1 MRLVIL
7 ASFVVTAS
15 SAVQAQY
22 FQFSQINY
30 TDQRINPAT
39 VATSD
44 YATLNFVHRNQKTG
58 GDFNLNSSFI
68 SAGYP
73 LLSKKDGHR
82 WSGVG
87 ISLLDDRSGGIF
99 KTQEATLSYAMN
111 VYLSRGQTLTLG
123 AKGLYQQ
130 RRINLDGLYTG
141 MQYIPDRGF
150 DEGISSG
157 EDFQQLQ
164 NSFFTFSMG
173 AYWQM
178 TDRNKE
184 KVSYVSLA
192 FFDLNKPKDSF
203 LGTESEL
210 RGAFVGAFGLRAYQS
225 GPLSIFPELLY
236 TYTYANH
243 VLNAGAVWRYE
254 MHSPALSGSHVDFIT
269 KYVIGRSGIL
279 GIQLHKDNF
288 SVGFSYDFPIIVE
301 NSGNVGAFEIGIQLR
316 RLVDPKL
323 KARAARKKAPVKTP
337 SVVTNKTKAIPAD
350 STRKS
355 QPEKESTQQP
365 SKNVSLKESL
375 QTKQDSVIA
384 QAKSG
389 NIQHE
394 PVELEKAT
402 LRFNFDF
409 NSSDI
414 NETSGQYLEEL
425 AEVLKENIYLKLSL
439 TGHTD
444 NIGSDKFNL
453 RLSKERAQAVKDYLV
468 KHGVTPERILVDG
481 QGMREPL
488 NGNQTDD
495 ERALNRRVELII
507 LYQPK

>member
-7 ASFVVTAS
+7 VSLVIAASNG
-15 SAVQAQY
+15 VQAQY

-30 TDQRINPAT
+30 TDQRINPA
-39 VATSD
+39 VAATSD

-68 SAGYP
+68 SASYP
-73 LLSKKDGHR
+73 FFSKKDGHR

-87 ISLLDDRSGGIF
+87 ISMLDDRSGGIF
-99 KTQEATLSYAMN
+99 NTQEATLSYAMN
-111 VYLSRGQTLTLG
+111 VYLSKWQTLTLG

-164 NSFFTFSMG
+164 SSFFTFSMG

-178 TDRNKE
+178 TDRNNE
-184 KVSYVSLA
+184 QASYVSLA
-192 FFDLNKPKDSF
+192 FYDLNKPKDSF

-210 RGAFVGAFGLRAYQS
+210 RGAFVGAFGFRAYQR
-225 GPLSIFPELLY
+225 GPLAIFPEILY
-236 TYTYANH
+236 THTYANY
-243 VLNAGAVWRYE
+243 VINTGAVWRYE
-254 MHSPALSGSHVDFIT
+254 MRSPAQNISHVDFIT
-269 KYVIGRSGIL
+269 KYVFGRSGIL

-288 SVGFSYDFPIIVE
+288 SVGFSYDFPIIIE
-301 NSGNVGAFEIGIQLR
+301 NAGSVGAFEIGLQLR

-323 KARAARKKAPVKTP
+323 KARAARKKTPAKTS
-337 SVVTNKTKAIPAD
+337 SVVSNKTKVVPVD

-355 QPEKESTQQP
+355 PSEKTSIEPS

-375 QTKQDSVIA
+375 QTKQDSVMA
-384 QAKSG
+384 QAKAG

-414 NETSGQYLEEL
+414 NESSGEYLQEL
-425 AEVLKENIYLKLSL
+425 AEVLKENNYLNLSL

-468 KHGVTPERILVDG
+468 KHGVTPERILVEG
-481 QGMREPL
+481 KGMREPL
-488 NGNQTDD
+488 NNNQTDE
-495 ERALNRRVELII
+495 ERSLNRRVELII

>member
-1 MRLVIL
+1 
-7 ASFVVTAS
+7 
-15 SAVQAQY
+15 
-22 FQFSQINY
+22 
-30 TDQRINPAT
+30 
-39 VATSD
+39 
-44 YATLNFVHRNQKTG
+44 
-58 GDFNLNSSFI
+58 
-68 SAGYP
+68 
-73 LLSKKDGHR
+73 
-82 WSGVG
+82 
-87 ISLLDDRSGGIF
+87 
-99 KTQEATLSYAMN
+99 
-111 VYLSRGQTLTLG
+111 
-123 AKGLYQQ
+123 
-130 RRINLDGLYTG
+130 
-141 MQYIPDRGF
+141 
-150 DEGISSG
+150 
-157 EDFQQLQ
+157 
-164 NSFFTFSMG
+164 MG

-184 KVSYVSLA
+184 QVSYVSLA

-210 RGAFVGAFGLRAYQS
+210 RGALVGAFGFRAYQR
-225 GPLSIFPELLY
+225 GPLAIFPEILY
-236 TYTYANH
+236 TQTYANQ
-243 VLNAGAVWRYE
+243 VINAGAVWRYE
-254 MHSPALSGSHVDFIT
+254 MRSAAQNISHVDFIT

-288 SVGFSYDFPIIVE
+288 SVGFSYDFPIIIE
-301 NSGNVGAFEIGIQLR
+301 NSGNVGAFEIGLQLR

-323 KARAARKKAPVKTP
+323 KARAARKKVPDKTS
-337 SVVTNKTKAIPAD
+337 SVVTNKTKVVPVD

-355 QPEKESTQQP
+355 QTDKSSLQQS

-384 QAKSG
+384 HAKAG
-389 NIQHE
+389 NIQHG

-414 NETSGQYLEEL
+414 NESSGAYLKEL
-425 AEVLKENIYLKLSL
+425 AEVLKENSYLNLSL

-468 KHGVTPERILVDG
+468 QHGVTPERILVDG
-481 QGMREPL
+481 KGMREPL
-488 NGNQTDD
+488 NNNQTGD